1 MTNGKHEVRLE
12 RIEKRL
18 EEINEKMDVLV
29 EQGVVNETDIR
40 WLKWA
45 VRGLLAGAL
54 GGGAL
59 VLGPGLL

>member
-1 MTNGKHEVRLE
+1 MTNGKHELRLE

-45 VRGLLAGAL
+45 VRGLLASAVGLSGAVY
-54 GGGAL
+54 GG
-59 VLGPGLL
+59 VL